1 MRFLSCVISLVVLS
15 MLPSPSSTVLL
26 EAPITIPAQFT
37 GLCQGKKISIEV
49 LFNGFVYTLLQEILG
64 ATT

>member
-26 EAPITIPAQFT
+26 EAPITIPAQFS
-37 GLCQGKKISIEV
+37 GLCQGKISIEV